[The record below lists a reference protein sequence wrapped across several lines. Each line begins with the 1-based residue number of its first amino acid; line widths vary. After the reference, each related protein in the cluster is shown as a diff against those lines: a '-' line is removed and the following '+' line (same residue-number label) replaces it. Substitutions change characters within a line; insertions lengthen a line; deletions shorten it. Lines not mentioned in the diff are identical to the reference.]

1 LEEKVR
7 RLELQNLELE
17 LNRVVDNL
25 TAQNIEILA
34 ELGYVRGAEKILVTR
49 ELNRFY
55 RNLLTSI
62 DPKYQALKKYQ
73 ERIDSK

>member
-1 LEEKVR
+1 
-7 RLELQNLELE
+7 LE